1 MPKVEIEGQTVM
13 DRLLQSKGFES
24 IVNYRVGQIKS
35 KLNNLCET
43 KQDWDGERDLSYILS
58 YAPPRKLGKEG
69 DFGDIR
75 NFILRAYDNT
85 ATRGLRDEELKLLE
99 DLLFEKESRFF
110 RVFGMKQAQGL
121 RQLLNTEVLKRY
133 PADYW
138 EAEFYKCKQEQLMK
152 KERMEILNAEY
163 RRQLGEYLKTLT
175 EEQRDR
181 FNRNRLEVYHKGKD
195 ENGNYQ
201 FYFYDMGELRD
212 EPTVDPTHYSR
223 FPFGAHGG
231 KKYRTHRKHHK
242 KSHHRKTK
250 AAKKGG
256 KSRRH
261 HKKAHRKT
269 HHKN

>member
-24 IVNYRVGQIKS
+24 IVNYRVSQVRQ
-35 KLNNLCET
+35 KLNKLCEE
-43 KQDWDGERDLSYILS
+43 KESWDGERDLSYILS

-99 DLLFEKESRFF
+99 DLLFEKESKFF

-133 PADYW
+133 PADFW

-201 FYFYDMGELRD
+201 FYFNDMGEP
-212 EPTVDPTHYSR
+212 EPEQIDWNKAAWESGY
-223 FPFGAHGG
+223 GG
-231 KKYRTHRKHHK
+231 RKKRSRKHHK

-250 AAKKGG
+250 AAKNGG
-256 KSRRH
+256 KSRRY
-261 HKKAHRKT
+261 HKKSHRKT
-269 HHKN
+269 HRKH